1 MSRSACPACWSP
13 ADCDCEAREPA
24 TPPEPR
30 ITPAM
35 LRRLRA
41 ALRRDWLVVR
51 SIQREAWPI
60 IDAWA
65 ARENRRTR

>member
-1 MSRSACPACWSP
+1 MTNDHKLVTCKGPLVN
-13 ADCDCEAREPA
+13 
-24 TPPEPR
+24 PR
-30 ITPAM
+30 ITPAA

-65 ARENRRTR
+65 ARENRRAK